1 MSNIFNNKILSE
13 MINYDNL
20 TVINIA
26 SKKITELNESIVI
39 CARVELK
46 RRNII
51 PFDCDLYSSLWEN
64 WEKSCYDLE

>member
-13 MINYDNL
+13 MINYDNS

-26 SKKITELNESIVI
+26 SKKITELNKSIII

-46 RRNII
+46 KKKHNS
-51 PFDCDLYSSLWEN
+51 F
-64 WEKSCYDLE
+64 